1 MESCF
6 ALFRYLPLPSIFFLI
21 SQQQQKTIFYK
32 RLFWLYLLKR
42 GTTWNELQQAR
53 NNPKQPEKTYNEQET
68 NWNDLQQPRN
78 DLKRPT
84 TSKKQPEMTYDN
96 LKQEKNDMKRPTVSK
111 KRPETT
117 FNKDVIIW
125 KDLHRT
131 EPSFMESIYSKNN
144 HAEGSIVTKK
154 QWIISVVEIFCIM
167 CAYERKNKAN
177 VRTKRSKTLN
187 NDLIS

>member
-1 MESCF
+1 M
-6 ALFRYLPLPSIFFLI
+6 
-21 SQQQQKTIFYK
+21 
-32 RLFWLYLLKR
+32 YLLKR

-111 KRPETT
+111 KRPKTT

-154 QWIISVVEIFCIM
+154 QWSFPWLKYFVSCVHMKEKTKQISEPKE
-167 CAYERKNKAN
+167 AKH
-177 VRTKRSKTLN
+177 
-187 NDLIS
+187 